1 MTENYHRTE
10 RPKNPPFHGFGT
22 PTLIGLPGQLN
33 HKVLGLVLQ
42 HTTPLIVV
50 SKEDADHY
58 RRAPAIIAE
67 ETALEQELEALER
80 ARPTR
85 LNLRKQKEIED
96 RLYEIDEKVQAA
108 HEIIK
113 LQYTFVDHALF
124 YVSKAVRERALEAFL
139 QVNEITCRPKV
150 VWNRHYNWLADEGG
164 PMEVLTFDSGT
175 GNVLLRCPRLH
186 VIIHW
191 QCIPVLQIFLLE
203 HRVHFTALR
212 GWHLYQL
219 DRLKITIVGEIENTL
234 EVRSYLGI
242 LMCAKIPNVEI
253 T

>member
-1 MTENYHRTE
+1 
-10 RPKNPPFHGFGT
+10 
-22 PTLIGLPGQLN
+22 
-33 HKVLGLVLQ
+33 
-42 HTTPLIVV
+42 
-50 SKEDADHY
+50 
-58 RRAPAIIAE
+58 
-67 ETALEQELEALER
+67 
-80 ARPTR
+80 
-85 LNLRKQKEIED
+85 
-96 RLYEIDEKVQAA
+96 
-108 HEIIK
+108 
-113 LQYTFVDHALF
+113 
-124 YVSKAVRERALEAFL
+124 
-139 QVNEITCRPKV
+139 
-150 VWNRHYNWLADEGG
+150 
-164 PMEVLTFDSGT
+164 MEVLTFDSGT